1 MPEVEVVFI
10 AVGGGG
16 LVGGVGAVLK
26 EHNPDIRV
34 VGCQP
39 AASPVMSRSV
49 EAGRILDLPS
59 EPTLSDGT
67 AGGIE
72 DDAVTFPLNQAVVD
86 DWVEVDEEQIAAA
99 MKMYM
104 DSEGDVIEGAAGV
117 AIAGVLERAADVAGR
132 KVVVVVCGGNVSQ
145 EVLASVR

>member
-1 MPEVEVVFI
+1 M
-10 AVGGGG
+10 
-16 LVGGVGAVLK
+16 
-26 EHNPDIRV
+26 
-34 VGCQP
+34 
-39 AASPVMSRSV
+39 
-49 EAGRILDLPS
+49 PS